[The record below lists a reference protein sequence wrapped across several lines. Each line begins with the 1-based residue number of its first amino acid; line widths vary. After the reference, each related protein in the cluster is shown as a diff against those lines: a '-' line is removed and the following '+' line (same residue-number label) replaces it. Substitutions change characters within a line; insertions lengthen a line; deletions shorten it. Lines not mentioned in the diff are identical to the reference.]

1 MSPPHYHP
9 SPDSCS
15 SPSDNGSLRKIFS
28 RGVPCPLLFFSR
40 CRGRFS
46 GFYSRTASGPS
57 STWPVHRSRRGSEL
71 LLCLSVCPP
80 RERLLLR
87 NRRSIF
93 PGAVQEAPCCP
104 TLGVTER
111 ACEREAIGR
120 LKLVPGVPMTFSPT
134 FFGRRRSPCHRCSGR
149 WFGGSVAHDTREIQD
164 GREGCKDALSYA
176 RPARHGKRKRGSWR

>member
-46 GFYSRTASGPS
+46 GFYPRTASGPS

-71 LLCLSVCPP
+71 FCLSVCPP

-111 ACEREAIGR
+111 ACERGAIGR
-120 LKLVPGVPMTFSPT
+120 LKLLPGVPMTF
-134 FFGRRRSPCHRCSGR
+134 RRLYPCRRCSG
-149 WFGGSVAHDTREIQD
+149 GGSWV
-164 GREGCKDALSYA
+164 GR
-176 RPARHGKRKRGSWR
+176 ARHERNPRWARGL

>member
-57 STWPVHRSRRGSEL
+57 STWPGPVAPGERTPP
-71 LLCLSVCPP
+71 LSVCPP

-111 ACEREAIGR
+111 ACERGAIGR

-134 FFGRRRSPCHRCSGR
+134 FFGRRRSPYRRCSG
-149 WFGGSVAHDTREIQD
+149 GGSE
-164 GREGCKDALSYA
+164 GRS
-176 RPARHGKRKRGSWR
+176 RTT